1 MAGPN
6 SVYYFFPTD
15 YFVPPLHS
23 SVGDHKNPSLPPP
36 NVTEIKN
43 APADNHDHVHDHD
56 QMEVMINNRKQ
67 KRSGRLVV
75 KANSAK
81 SEKHL
86 PVSKEQK
93 QISNGIS

>member
-15 YFVPPLHS
+15 YFVPALHS
-23 SVGDHKNPSLPPP
+23 SVGDHKNPSLPTT

-43 APADNHDHVHDHD
+43 APADNHDHD
-56 QMEVMINNRKQ
+56 QMEVKIKNRMQ
-67 KRSGRLVV
+67 KKSRRLVV

-81 SEKHL
+81 SEKIL
-86 PVSKEQK
+86 PVNKEQK